1 MGKISATTACGEE
14 PAVTGGVVRRF
25 MRMRK
30 FTISQALRHFAS
42 RDYPL
47 SLHQVCSQLSFP
59 VLYQ

>member
-1 MGKISATTACGEE
+1 
-14 PAVTGGVVRRF
+14 VVRL

-42 RDYPL
+42 RGYPL
-47 SLHQVCSQLSFP
+47 SLHQAYTKPPFP